1 MKNKKNIAMA
11 MAAVSTLGAV
21 APAFADGVQGRA
33 VITSNVA
40 TIDARLASG
49 YEVVEKTAGTAKVF
63 TRAEI
68 FNYNGD
74 AKDRDKHTLKSNYA
88 NHVILAQKLDDQ
100 DPAEDVFVLGKKISG
115 SKVEEEK
122 SKIEVLKLEI
132 AEHFKKGYSFTETPI
147 SAELDAENKTYTTGS
162 KTFVLTDKTDD
173 SNKITITVNKVDK
186 IEVADKTEEEKEIA
200 KANEL
205 RKSVF
210 GETTKTDESFDFD
223 KKASTPANYSDV
235 NSLKYKIESNIAKF
249 DIVKDEDD
257 THTGLVVTLY
267 AKGATKVD
275 ANIVKTIEFKNTK
288 QVDNKKIISIPQT
301 NDFTGHWAQKE
312 IVEAM
317 LAGQVDASENFRPQD
332 GIKRG
337 EFAKIVCTVFGLKV
351 DETATE
357 PFHDVN
363 NGDWYQKYVATLYNT
378 KTQDGASVVQG
389 DGENFRPEDTI
400 TREEVA
406 VILSKMVSK
415 VDKEEGP
422 TVNGEKIHEIVD
434 TGFEDTKDI
443 AAWADHSVKYL
454 KYKNVVQGNEGKFN
468 PKQNITRAESIV
480 MVQRAKAA
488 K

>member
-33 VITSNVA
+33 VIDETTKKA
-40 TIDARLASG
+40 EIDARLASG
-49 YEVVEKTAGTAKVF
+49 YKVVEETAGTAKVF

-68 FNYNGD
+68 FNYNG
-74 AKDRDKHTLKSNYA
+74 AEKDRDKHTLKSNYA
-88 NHVILAQKLDDQ
+88 NHEILAQKLDDQ
-100 DPAEDVFVLGKKISG
+100 DPAKDVFVLGEKISG

-132 AEHFKKGYSFTETPI
+132 AEHFEKGYNVAEATT
-147 SAELDAENKTYTTGS
+147 SAKLEENAGSNVYTAGT
-162 KTFVLTDKTDD
+162 KTFTLTNKEDNTDV
-173 SNKITITVNKVDK
+173 ITIKVNNVDK
-186 IEVADKTEEEKEIA
+186 IEVADKTEEDKT
-200 KANEL
+200 KEL

-210 GETTKTDESFDFD
+210 GDATLDLKDVDFAD
-223 KKASTPANYSDV
+223 AAIDYAEV
-235 NSLKYKIESNIAKF
+235 NLLKYQIESNIDKF
-249 DIVKDEDD
+249 DIVKDEDE
-257 THTGLVVTLY
+257 THTGLVVTLNR
-267 AKGATKVD
+267 KGATDPKYAKVM
-275 ANIVKTIEFKNTK
+275 TINFKNTK
-288 QVDNKKIISIPQT
+288 KVDDKKIVSIPQT
-301 NDFTGHWAQKE
+301 NDFAGHWAQKE

-351 DETATE
+351 DDTATE

-378 KTQDGASVVQG
+378 KTKDGASVVQG

-415 VDKEEGP
+415 LDKEETS
-422 TVNGEKIHEIVD
+422 TVNGEKIHHIVD

-454 KYKNVVQGNEGKFN
+454 KYKNVVQGNENKFN